1 MTVTDRAIGWL
12 DQNRHRSY
20 PLERDGWR
28 RVASATSGLDCV
40 ILDAMLFDQC
50 ASVGEE
56 MILDSIQVTH
66 EKTVVEISYGAV
78 KFNVET
84 IPDGTGRTYETVNL
98 KFNVG
103 DRSVS
108 ASMSF
113 SSHEYILKNVG
124 EGSWK
129 FGCRFLKS
137 RYVSLSEGS
146 GVSGILSNGSSG
158 VDGHEDGSTATG
170 DIILEDGYRTSP
182 IIWNGEVFVRV
193 GRRYGLDPCRYDYG
207 DAGSRDCRAPLFFF
221 CGQNAINGG
230 NIVIKGGRGVS
241 VSQGRTYEVRD
252 RDSRM
257 FGKSVPCVEIIAGK
271 ELSDICSVE

>member
-50 ASVGEE
+50 ASGDEE
-56 MILDSIQVTH
+56 MVLESIQVTQ
-66 EKTVVEISYGAV
+66 EKTIVTVSYGGV
-78 KFNVET
+78 KINVET
-84 IPDGTGRTYETVNL
+84 LPDGTGRAYETVNL

-103 DRSVS
+103 DRKASVT
-108 ASMSF
+108 MSF
-113 SSHEYILKNVG
+113 SSHEYILENVG
-124 EGSWK
+124 EGIWK

-137 RYVSLSEGS
+137 RCISLSEGS
-146 GVSGILSNGSSG
+146 GVSGISSNGSSG
-158 VDGHEDGSTATG
+158 VDGHGDSSTAAG
-170 DIILEDGYRTSP
+170 SIVLEDGYRTSP

-207 DAGSRDCRAPLFFF
+207 EDGSRDCRKPLFFF

-230 NIVIKGGRGVS
+230 NIVIKGGRGIS
-241 VSQGRTYEVRD
+241 VAQGRTYEVRD
-252 RDSRM
+252 RNSRM